1 MLIAFGDDGQ
11 IGPVVV
17 NGRRSDT
24 VRDSIITHNLWNRF
38 RIFNFTKNLRLL
50 GIQRTLDLSIESQFQ
65 FFERQTEYSQI
76 LEQVRKG
83 NQFSVAV
90 QKIINNEKSGET
102 LLRLP
107 YCKFITEFDE
117 ALSFLYPEGFH
128 TLNLS

>member
-24 VRDSIITHNLWNRF
+24 VRASIITHNLWNRF

-65 FFERQTEYSQI
+65 FFQRQTEYAQI

-83 NQFSVAV
+83 NQFS
-90 QKIINNEKSGET
+90 
-102 LLRLP
+102 
-107 YCKFITEFDE
+107 EFKR
-117 ALSFLYPEGFH
+117 
-128 TLNLS
+128 